1 MVGTIWN
8 CSLAGVHCNYR
19 NALCILIRDHFFLE
33 NEDFLTLDVVNVV
46 EFIIQL
52 GSQKH
57 CFFVDIVP
65 DNETEGN
72 EQFTIQLTSSHPFI
86 TFTNNEATVTIEGD
100 TTYTFS
106 GNPTP
111 EIAYDTNFS
120 GNTTPVTIEATC
132 GGTQTAVTDRE
143 ITMNVTIVEGSTSA
157 GIIIIMLSLYRW
169 PLSITIIIPCQSG

>member
-1 MVGTIWN
+1 M
-8 CSLAGVHCNYR
+8 
-19 NALCILIRDHFFLE
+19 
-33 NEDFLTLDVVNVV
+33 

-57 CFFVDIVP
+57 CFFVVIVP

-72 EQFTIQLTSSHPFI
+72 EQFTIQLTSSHPFL

-120 GNTTPVTIEATC
+120 GNTTIEATC

-143 ITMNVTIVEGSTSA
+143 VTMNVTIVEGSTSA

-169 PLSITIIIPCQSG
+169 PLSIRIIIIIVPCQSG